1 MALASAGATSYV
13 VALSV
18 PYPSGTLARW
28 VASTWMPNDL
38 QREEHRSRGRVL
50 RRQPPTQ
57 RRNNAARAGT
67 RRLDG
72 RLQPVATLRVCVY
85 IDQQEKQI
93 LDPRAF
99 GSKSE

>member
-38 QREEHRSRGRVL
+38 QREEHRSRGRSP
-50 RRQPPTQ
+50 QAST
-57 RRNNAARAGT
+57 A
-67 RRLDG
+67 D
-72 RLQPVATLRVCVY
+72 ATA
-85 IDQQEKQI
+85 E
-93 LDPRAF
+93 
-99 GSKSE
+99 